1 MKIFIPFALILN
13 FILSLDYSL
22 EDVNT
27 TSPTYGEF
35 VGPTYFQNNDFSD
48 ENKLVSINYFGWETW
63 NGWRQIFAQLCD
75 LNNTNTWNTEEVVL
89 IGIGRGLG
97 GDAALDG
104 TINLEGVNS
113 PFVQD
118 LSGQIWIDF
127 LGSEN
132 APRKQVVILDQSL
145 NPRYQFEY
153 GGDEINQ
160 SELNELL
167 NSIQSL
173 IDESN
178 SILGDLNNDQLIN
191 VQDLILLVNIAL
203 GDSEF
208 NQLGDINN
216 DAGIN
221 ILDVVLLLNQIL
233 LN

>member
-1 MKIFIPFALILN
+1 MKTFISFTLFLN
-13 FILSLDYSL
+13 FILGLDYSL

-63 NGWRQIFAQLCD
+63 NGWRQIFAQLCE

-89 IGIGRGLG
+89 IGIGKGLG
-97 GDAALDG
+97 GDGALNG
-104 TINLEGVNS
+104 TINIEGVNS

-118 LSGQIWIDF
+118 ETGQVWQDF
-127 LGSEN
+127 LGNEN
-132 APRKQVVILDQSL
+132 APRKQVVLLDKSL

-153 GGDEINQ
+153 SGDQITEL
-160 SELNELL
+160 ELNELL
-167 NSIQSL
+167 NSIQNL

-178 SILGDLNNDQLIN
+178 AILGDLNNDQIIN
-191 VQDLILLVNIAL
+191 VLDLVLLVDIAL
-203 GDSEF
+203 DDSDFNLSGD
-208 NQLGDINN
+208 LNN

-233 LN
+233 SN

>member
-1 MKIFIPFALILN
+1 MKTFISFTLFLN
-13 FILSLDYSL
+13 FILGLDYSL

-63 NGWRQIFAQLCD
+63 NGWRQIFAQLCE

-89 IGIGRGLG
+89 IGIGKGLG
-97 GDAALDG
+97 GDGALNG
-104 TINLEGVNS
+104 TINIEGVNS

-118 LSGQIWIDF
+118 ETGQVWQDF
-127 LGSEN
+127 LGNEN
-132 APRKQVVILDQSL
+132 APRKQVVLLDKSL

-153 GGDEINQ
+153 SGDQITEL
-160 SELNELL
+160 ELNELL
-167 NSIQSL
+167 NSIQNL

-178 SILGDLNNDQLIN
+178 AILGDLNNDQIIN
-191 VQDLILLVNIAL
+191 VLDLVLLVDIILYDSNFNL
-203 GDSEF
+203 SGD
-208 NQLGDINN
+208 LNN

-233 LN
+233 SN